1 MDVKSFIDA
10 NNKRMKAYI
19 EQRIDL
25 LGLKEVRLTNTWPA
39 YDASQGGVLWLVE
52 QNGQLVGLKYNDREF
67 RGGAP
72 DLSAYVRR
80 DEILGMMDSWM
91 ENIEIINYIP
101 GATTTSAGLMRA
113 ADKVKL
119 DALRNYNPPSYTALP
134 LDSYSKFETDGGGR
148 VVRAVKGGEEV
159 VEVYDWSIDTAAE
172 CDPTNPAWD
181 GTYLRKRIVLFEDM
195 EFQRLRL
202 YGIGQIMVQ
211 DDKGNVVYKD
221 LSFAGPGDTFYANTE
236 YELLIAPKG
245 SQVAR
250 VELTLKQQ

>member
-1 MDVKSFIDA
+1 MDIKTFIDA
-10 NNKRMKAYI
+10 NNQRMKEYI
-19 EQRIDL
+19 AEKIGK
-25 LGLKEVRLTNTWPA
+25 LGIRAVRTSTTWPA
-39 YDASQGGVLWLVE
+39 YDDSQQDVLWLIE
-52 QNGQLVGLKYNDREF
+52 QGGKIAGLKFNGLEF
-67 RGGAP
+67 RGGSP
-72 DLSAYVRR
+72 DLSNFVRH
-80 DEILGMMDSWM
+80 DELQGLIDRWWQT
-91 ENIEIINYIP
+91 IEIINYIP

-119 DALRNYNPPSYTALP
+119 DALRNYNPPSYPALP

-181 GTYLRKRIVLFEDM
+181 GTYLHKRIVLFEDM

-211 DDKGNVVYKD
+211 DDQGNMVYPD
-221 LSFAGPGDTFYANTE
+221 LSFAGPGDIFYANTE